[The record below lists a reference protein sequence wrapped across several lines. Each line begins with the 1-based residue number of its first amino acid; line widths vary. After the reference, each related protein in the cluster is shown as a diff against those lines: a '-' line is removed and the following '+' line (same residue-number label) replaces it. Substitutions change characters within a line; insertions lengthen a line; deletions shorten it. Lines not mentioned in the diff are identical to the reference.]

1 MNNQKMTGYPH
12 IDTPWMHFH
21 DEKIAEKED
30 MHANLAEYLK
40 FRTRG
45 MEENI
50 ATVYYGNKTNY
61 SDFWKNVDNA
71 SKIMNELGI
80 RKNDRIMNLVPNIP
94 ESGEIFLGASQIG
107 VVSDFIDPRPDSMD
121 FKANAKK
128 VLEIIDFEKANHIV
142 ALDQCYLGML
152 KPIENELKERGIN
165 RIITLS
171 AADSMSPMGKFDYLK
186 DVITYNNLK
195 NAREKRELE
204 KELEKLRKNG
214 EITPLREQELKREL
228 EIKLLKWYQALFNK
242 IKYMKKMDE
251 MYNDA
256 VKSSNLDIIKYA
268 DLLKDVNYSN
278 YKSIYDPNQIIY
290 IAHTSG
296 TSGARPKPI
305 TLTSENLISGT
316 EQLGKIGRFYSK
328 NEKILHILPYFS
340 PLGGNNNFILN
351 LASGATNIEIPE
363 FEINEIGY
371 LIKKY
376 RPNVFLA
383 TPSWL
388 LSLMHCKYLE
398 NMDLSFI
405 NRIVYGGDSMT
416 MDDEIKLNS
425 WLRMHGCKVMVE
437 KGHGMSEYG
446 GCGSYSYS
454 DYNRYDSIGIP
465 LPNTTY
471 ALVNPDIDDRLE
483 PIKFDEGKERI
494 SGEIVVTSDAV
505 TPGIIDEHII
515 VPKYK
520 MSDVEI
526 DDENVAKKLDK
537 RYFTYSKTERGTFIV
552 HDNRDYMR
560 TRDIAEMD
568 KEGLFYFHSRKD
580 RSFSRFDGYKVKP
593 YEIEKVIEESP
604 LVKYCRIVPYY
615 DEKMRGIMPK
625 AHIVLESGVDS
636 SNLKEI
642 TENIIREQILENSK
656 MSSRQIPRKIKYRD
670 FLPMT
675 KNSKTNYNALIE
687 EGIDGSEIS
696 VNVEETNISVGKI
709 DIILPRQDK
718 QKVLK

>member
-1 MNNQKMTGYPH
+1 MEKRNISGYPH
-12 IDTPWMHFH
+12 IDKPWMQFH
-21 DEKIAEKED
+21 DEELANKED
-30 MHANLAEYLK
+30 MHANLTEYLK
-40 FRTRG
+40 SKTKG
-45 MEENI
+45 LDDNI

-61 SDFWKNVDNA
+61 GEFWQKVNNA
-71 SKIMNELGI
+71 SKAMSVLGI
-80 RKNDRIMNLVPNIP
+80 DANDRVMNLVPNIP
-94 ESGEIFLGASQIG
+94 ESGEIFLGAAQIG
-107 VVSDFIDPRPDSMD
+107 AISDFIDPRPDSMD
-121 FKANAKK
+121 LIANAKK
-128 VLEIIDFEKANHIV
+128 VLELIDFEKTNHII

-152 KPIENELKERGIN
+152 KPIENELKERGID
-165 RIITLS
+165 RIVTLS
-171 AADSMSPMGKFDYLK
+171 AADSMTPFGKLDYLK

-195 NAREKRELE
+195 NNREKYELE
-204 KELEKLRKNG
+204 KEIEKMYKNG
-214 EITPLREQELKREL
+214 ELTKEEEQELRREL
-228 EIKLLKWYQALFNK
+228 DSRLLKWYRALSEK
-242 IKYMKKMDE
+242 VKLMKKMDE
-251 MYNDA
+251 KYNEA
-256 VKSSNLDIIKYA
+256 VKSSSIEIIKYA
-268 DLLKDVNYSN
+268 DLLKSINYAN
-278 YKSIYDPNQIIY
+278 YRSVYNPNQIIY

-316 EQLGKIGRFYSK
+316 EQLGKIGRFYSP

-340 PLGGNNNFILN
+340 PLGGNNNYILN

-388 LSLMHCKYLE
+388 LSLMHCKYLQK
-398 NMDLSFI
+398 MDLSFI

-416 MDDEIKLNS
+416 KEDEEKLNA
-425 WLRMHGCKVMVE
+425 WLKAHGCKVSVE

-446 GCGSYSYS
+446 GCGSYSYK
-454 DYNRYDSIGIP
+454 DYNRYDSIGVP

-471 ALVNPDIDDRLE
+471 TLVNPDVDDRLE
-483 PIKFDEGKERI
+483 PLKFTDDKERLL
-494 SGEIVVTSDAV
+494 GEIAVTSDAV
-505 TPGIIDEHII
+505 TPGVLDDHII

-520 MSDVEI
+520 MADVEVTDKAI
-526 DDENVAKKLDK
+526 LDKLDK
-537 RYFTYSKTERGTFIV
+537 RYFSFEMTERGTYIIR
-552 HDNRDYMR
+552 DNRDYMR

-568 KEGLFYFHSRKD
+568 RDGLFYFHSRKD

-615 DEKMRGIMPK
+615 DEAMRGIMPK
-625 AHIVLESGVDS
+625 AHIVLDDSVDQS
-636 SNLKEI
+636 DIKEI
-642 TENIIREQILENSK
+642 TKEIIEEQILKNPQ
-656 MSSRQIPRKIKYRD
+656 MSSRQIPRKVKYRD
-670 FLPMT
+670 SLPMT
-675 KNSKTNYNALIE
+675 KNSKTNFNALIN
-687 EGIDGSEIS
+687 EGLDGTEIS

-718 QKVLK
+718 KKVLK